1 MQSSTSDLP
10 PISKVAS
17 ALRKTTETLARELSF
32 PSTRAPLWTEF
43 EWRIA
48 RVAAAMHGVSSLLCN
63 RLRWEGP
70 PGWRQFL
77 LEQRD
82 QSITRE
88 QAIVRLL
95 EAIDLQARDAGVA
108 LVALKGAAL
117 LAAVFYS
124 AGERPMGDIDLL
136 VRAPDTEANS
146 RVLEG
151 CGYSAAFSTRRHEV
165 FQPLNIKVLTT
176 CRLGEHVDN
185 PITIEVHTK
194 IAERLPVIPVDITGL
209 VLPGAAHAGLNAYPS
224 AASLMMHLLLHAAG
238 NIRAR
243 ALRLI
248 QLHDIA
254 LLAARFA
261 ANDWE
266 ELVGMRPD
274 GHALWWAWA
283 PLMLTTYYY
292 PASIPPEVLTR
303 LRSECPWLLRTLA
316 QRYRL
321 TDVSWSN
328 IRIAAF
334 PGVEWSRSGWEALA
348 FMSSR
353 IWPRTEALSELK
365 EGAAQIPGSTSIPWY
380 GIPHAA
386 RILRWIFLRPPRV
399 QTLLSVRAALTSAP

>member
-1 MQSSTSDLP
+1 
-10 PISKVAS
+10 
-17 ALRKTTETLARELSF
+17 
-32 PSTRAPLWTEF
+32 
-43 EWRIA
+43 
-48 RVAAAMHGVSSLLCN
+48 MHGVSSLLCN
-63 RLRWEGP
+63 RLHWEGP

-82 QSITRE
+82 QTIARH

-95 EAIDLQARDAGVA
+95 EAIDLHARGAGVA

-117 LAAVFYS
+117 LAVDLYS
-124 AGERPMGDIDLL
+124 TGERPMGDIDLL
-136 VRAPDTEANS
+136 VRALDTQANS

-165 FQPLNIKVLTT
+165 FQPLNMKVLTT
-176 CRLGEHVDN
+176 CRLGEHIEN

-194 IAERLPVIPVDITGL
+194 IAERLPVNPVDITGL
-209 VLPGAAHAGLNAYPS
+209 LLPGAAHAGLNAYPS

-248 QLHDIA
+248 QLHDVS
-254 LLAARFA
+254 LLAARLA
-261 ANDWE
+261 SDDWE
-266 ELVGMRPD
+266 ELVAMRPD
-274 GHALWWAWA
+274 GHALWWVWV
-283 PLMLTTYYY
+283 PLMLTTRYY
-292 PASIPPEVLTR
+292 PASIPSEVLAR
-303 LRSECPWLLRTLA
+303 LRLECPWLLRTLA

-321 TDVSWSN
+321 ADVSWSN

-353 IWPRTEALSELK
+353 ISPRTEALSELK
-365 EGAAQIPGSTSIPWY
+365 EGAAHIPGSSSIPWY

-386 RILRWIFLRPPRV
+386 RILRWIFLKPPRV
-399 QTLLSVRAALTSAP
+399 QTLLSVRAALASAP

>member
-1 MQSSTSDLP
+1 MRNPNSALP
-10 PISKVAS
+10 PISKVAA
-17 ALRKTTETLARELSF
+17 ALRTTTESLARELAS
-32 PSTRAPLWTEF
+32 PSSHAPLWTEF

-82 QSITRE
+82 QSIARH

-95 EAIDLQARDAGVA
+95 EAIDLQARGAGVA
-108 LVALKGAAL
+108 LIGLKGAAL
-117 LAAVFYS
+117 LAGDIYS

-136 VRAPDTEANS
+136 VRAVDMQANS
-146 RVLEG
+146 RVLKA
-151 CGYSAAFSTRRHEV
+151 CGYSAAFSTYRHEV
-165 FQPLNIKVLTT
+165 FQSPNVKVSTT

-185 PITIEVHTK
+185 PIIIEVHTK
-194 IAERLPVIPVDITGL
+194 IAERLPVTPVDITGFL
-209 VLPGAAHAGLNAYPS
+209 FPSAAPAGLNAYPS

-248 QLHDIA
+248 QLHDIS

-261 ANDWE
+261 ADDWE
-266 ELVGMRPD
+266 ELAAMHQD
-274 GHALWWAWA
+274 GHALWWVWA
-283 PLMLTTYYY
+283 PLILTTRYY
-292 PASIPPEVLTR
+292 PASVPRDLFAR
-303 LRSECPWLLRTLA
+303 LRLECPWLLRTLA

-328 IRIAAF
+328 IHIAAF
-334 PGVEWSRSGWEALA
+334 PGVEWSRGGGEALA
-348 FMSSR
+348 FMRSR
-353 IWPRTEALSELK
+353 IWPRSEALSELK
-365 EGAAQIPGSTSIPWY
+365 QGAAQIPGSSTIPWY
-380 GIPHAA
+380 GISHAA

-399 QTLLSVRAALTSAP
+399 QTLLSVRAALASET

>member
-1 MQSSTSDLP
+1 MQSATSALP
-10 PISKVAS
+10 RISKVAA

-32 PSTRAPLWTEF
+32 PSSGAPNWTEF

-48 RVAAAMHGVSSLLCN
+48 QVAAAMHGVSSLLCN

-82 QSITRE
+82 QSIARQ

-117 LAAVFYS
+117 IAGDIYS
-124 AGERPMGDIDLL
+124 YGERPMGDIDLL
-136 VRAPDTEANS
+136 VRAVDMQVNS
-146 RVLEG
+146 RALEV
-151 CGYSAAFSTRRHEV
+151 CGYSAAFSTHRHDV
-165 FQPLNIKVLTT
+165 FQPTNTKVLTT
-176 CRLGEHVDN
+176 CRPGEHVEN

-194 IAERLPVIPVDITGL
+194 IAERLPVNPVDITGFL
-209 VLPGAAHAGLNAYPS
+209 FPSAPHAGLNAYPS

-248 QLHDIA
+248 QLHDIS

-261 ANDWE
+261 ADDWE
-266 ELVGMRPD
+266 ELAAMRPD
-274 GHALWWAWA
+274 GHALWWVWV
-283 PLMLTTYYY
+283 PLMLVTRYFPTSV
-292 PASIPPEVLTR
+292 PADLFAR
-303 LRSECPWLLRTLA
+303 LRLECPWLLRTLA
-316 QRYRL
+316 QRYHL

-334 PGVEWSRSGWEALA
+334 PGLEWSRNGWEALA

-353 IWPRTEALSELK
+353 VWPRTEALSELM
-365 EGAAQIPGSTSIPWY
+365 EGAAQIPGSASIPWY

-399 QTLLSVRAALTSAP
+399 QTLLSVRAALASAP